1 LRIKELLYRLSIRK
15 TFGTIHGFGI
25 VLKISVFRYFL
36 LSFLILFA
44 GLSFGA
50 SFTSVQNGAWDNPA
64 TWGGSTIPAAGDD
77 VTINWGH
84 TVTNSNGS
92 SNVSVNNLIN
102 RGSLTFAG
110 NLAVTG
116 ALTIEWHTSLS
127 VGGSLSVASGV
138 TNNGTLTVVDNF
150 SITGNYTNS
159 SGLTTL
165 IGGNAS
171 VSGLITNNGTMTIEG
186 DVASGNGIYNHSNCF
201 FRVTGNATVTGNVT
215 NNGTFV
221 VIGDMNL
228 TGNLYNHHNVLL
240 VVNGD
245 FTKNGDLTSNGT
257 IVVGQDYVSNGGTT
271 TIFDW
276 GGNVY
281 VIGES
286 QCVGSDCGEIKD
298 FIDWITTNPP
308 PALPYIT
315 VNEGDVTFSTSGTF
329 TVPNGVTEITVQVW
343 GGGGKGGTTTG
354 NNTYCGGG
362 GGGAYS
368 RSILSVTA
376 GTSYTYTVGNGS
388 TSTASGGDSW
398 FGSTSTVMAK
408 GGNSVATNTLTGATG
423 GSASSGFG
431 AVKFS
436 GGSGGNGLD
445 NPTRLGG
452 GGGSSAGSAA
462 NGNNG
467 AGQTPGAAPTNG
479 GAGGTGASNNGNG
492 LQGLSPG
499 GGGGGA
505 ATQNS
510 GGNNGGAG
518 ANGQVKITWS
528 IGGCTPPETPTASS
542 NSPICAGSTLTLST
556 PLVSGATYSWTGPN
570 GFSSSSREPSIANA
584 TTAAS
589 GIYSVTITV
598 SDCTSAAG
606 TTDVVVGAFPSAPS
620 AVGGQACIGGTATL
634 SASGAVAGQVYRW
647 YNAAGTTL
655 LKTSTDHTD
664 NTFVTPGISA
674 TTNFRVA
681 IVSAVGCESS
691 RTLVVAD
698 HPLVSPDDQ
707 TLAGA
712 DSWIGHVYDASDFT
726 LYYGVYT
733 ENETFNQIFGGDDV
747 CFPISSSL
755 GSREIRT
762 LTFSVRYRMNS
773 TRKGLYVVD
782 LGSDDRS
789 RLSIDGN
796 LIFNNWVDQA
806 WTSRPRVLIS
816 LTGNSSLVYDY
827 YENGG
832 ANRVTFQNL
841 TLVLAN
847 TLSSNTSQTICL
859 GNSGLAI
866 GGDVFG
872 ALPTGVTLS
881 GTGYQWA
888 YSTSPGGTRTG
899 IAGATGATFTPDAT
913 IAPFNVPGTYYVYR
927 NAILSSANNIAP
939 NPYVATNESN
949 AATIVIE
956 SSVPPT
962 ATSNS
967 PICAGETLNLST
979 PEVSGA
985 TYSWT
990 GPNGF
995 SSSLRTPVITNAT
1008 VAASGTYSVTLTAGG
1023 CTSVAGTT
1031 LVAVNALPNAMLAV
1045 NDATIECGQYGN
1057 FTMPVSESG
1066 VSYQLY
1072 LQDDFTQIGASVS
1085 GTGNQ
1090 ISFTVTPY
1098 VNTTYHV
1105 WATSNSGG
1113 CRVRLSDFPTMTVSP
1128 ILVTVIDDTSDP
1140 NSCPDFL
1147 EPFNANTDFY
1157 NSGSTLVSFKVTRT
1171 AAPSSNWGFHFTL
1184 PVGAVYAP
1192 TGSYQTNIINVN
1204 SGPAD
1209 LLVGVATATINVVQ
1223 SVSEVTLRFHITN
1236 TPGAAQAIQLLV
1248 NNLWDINCANPTINV
1263 SGTHYI
1269 SAMPAIGGFN

>member
-1 LRIKELLYRLSIRK
+1 MKTNEHLTRLAIVK
-15 TFGTIHGFGI
+15 TFGTIHDFGI
-25 VLKISVFRYFL
+25 VLKGGVLKFFL
-36 LSFLILFA
+36 LGFLILFTNIC
-44 GLSFGA
+44 FGA

-64 TWGGSTIPAAGDD
+64 TWGGSTIPAVGDN

-116 ALTIEWHTSLS
+116 ALTIEWNTSLS

-150 SITGNYTNS
+150 SITGNYTNN
-159 SGLTTL
+159 SGLTTQ

-171 VSGLITNNGTMTIEG
+171 VSGLITNNGTMTVEG

-228 TGNLYNHHNVLL
+228 TGNLYNHFNVLL

-286 QCVGSDCGEIKD
+286 QCVGSDCGEVKD
-298 FIDWITTNPP
+298 FIDWISTNPP

-315 VNEGDVTFSTSGTF
+315 VDEGDVTFSTSGTF
-329 TVPNGVTEITVQVW
+329 TVPTGVTEITVQVW

-354 NNTYCGGG
+354 NNNYCGGG

-368 RSILSVTA
+368 SSILSVTA
-376 GTSYTYTVGNGS
+376 GTSYTFTVGNGS
-388 TSTASGGDSW
+388 TTTAPGGDSW
-398 FGSTSTVMAK
+398 FGSATTVMAK
-408 GGNSVATNTLTGATG
+408 GGNSVANNTLNGVTG
-423 GSASSGFG
+423 GAASSGFG
-431 AVKFS
+431 SVKFS
-436 GGSGGNGLD
+436 GGNGGNGLG

-467 AGQTPGAAPTNG
+467 AGQTPGAAPANG
-479 GAGGTGASNNGNG
+479 GAGGTGGSNNGNG
-492 LQGLSPG
+492 QQGLIPG

-510 GGNNGGAG
+510 GSNNGGAG

-528 IGGCTPPETPTASS
+528 IGGCTPPATPTASS
-542 NSPICAGSTLTLST
+542 NGPICAGATLT
-556 PLVSGATYSWTGPN
+556 
-570 GFSSSSREPSIANA
+570 
-584 TTAAS
+584 
-589 GIYSVTITV
+589 
-598 SDCTSAAG
+598 
-606 TTDVVVGAFPSAPS
+606 
-620 AVGGQACIGGTATL
+620 
-634 SASGAVAGQVYRW
+634 
-647 YNAAGTTL
+647 
-655 LKTSTDHTD
+655 
-664 NTFVTPGISA
+664 
-674 TTNFRVA
+674 
-681 IVSAVGCESS
+681 
-691 RTLVVAD
+691 
-698 HPLVSPDDQ
+698 
-707 TLAGA
+707 
-712 DSWIGHVYDASDFT
+712 
-726 LYYGVYT
+726 
-733 ENETFNQIFGGDDV
+733 
-747 CFPISSSL
+747 
-755 GSREIRT
+755 
-762 LTFSVRYRMNS
+762 
-773 TRKGLYVVD
+773 
-782 LGSDDRS
+782 
-789 RLSIDGN
+789 
-796 LIFNNWVDQA
+796 
-806 WTSRPRVLIS
+806 
-816 LTGNSSLVYDY
+816 
-827 YENGG
+827 
-832 ANRVTFQNL
+832 
-841 TLVLAN
+841 
-847 TLSSNTSQTICL
+847 
-859 GNSGLAI
+859 
-866 GGDVFG
+866 
-872 ALPTGVTLS
+872 
-881 GTGYQWA
+881 
-888 YSTSPGGTRTG
+888 
-899 IAGATGATFTPDAT
+899 
-913 IAPFNVPGTYYVYR
+913 
-927 NAILSSANNIAP
+927 
-939 NPYVATNESN
+939 
-949 AATIVIE
+949 
-956 SSVPPT
+956 
-962 ATSNS
+962 
-967 PICAGETLNLST
+967 LST

-990 GPNGF
+990 GPNSF
-995 SSSLRTPVITNAT
+995 SSSLREPSITNAT
-1008 VAASGTYSVTLTAGG
+1008 TAASGTYSVTITVSG
-1023 CTSVAGTT
+1023 CTSAAGTT
-1031 LVAVNALPNAMLAV
+1031 SVAVNAFPNATLAV
-1045 NDATIECGQYGN
+1045 NDASIECGQYGSIV
-1057 FTMPVSESG
+1057 MPVSESG

-1072 LQDDFTQIGASVS
+1072 LQDDVTPVAGTVVN
-1085 GTGNQ
+1085 GTGNL

-1113 CRVRLSDFPTMTVSP
+1113 CRIRLDDFPTMIVSP
-1128 ILVTVIDDTSDP
+1128 ILVTVTDATLDP

-1147 EPFNANTDFY
+1147 EPFNANTDYY
-1157 NSGSTLVSFKVTRT
+1157 NAGSTLVSFKVART

-1184 PVGAVYAP
+1184 PVGVVFAP

-1209 LLVGVATATINVVQ
+1209 LLVGVVEATVNVDQ
-1223 SVSEVTLRFHITN
+1223 SISEVILRFHIVN
-1236 TPGAAQAIQLLV
+1236 TPGAAQSIQLQV
-1248 NNLWDINCANPTINV
+1248 DDLWDFNCTNPSINV